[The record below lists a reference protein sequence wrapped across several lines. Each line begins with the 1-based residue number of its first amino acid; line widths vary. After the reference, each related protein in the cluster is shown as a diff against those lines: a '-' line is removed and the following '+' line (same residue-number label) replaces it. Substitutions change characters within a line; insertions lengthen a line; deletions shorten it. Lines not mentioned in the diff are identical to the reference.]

1 MFSILRRQPK
11 IKSGRHMSRC
21 VPSLRKHNW
30 VCMEPESQWHRL
42 QCADCG
48 FTDSEITL
56 HVNQPTQKKELAG
69 AR

>member
-1 MFSILRRQPK
+1 MFSLLRRKQV
-11 IKSGRHMSRC
+11 IKNGRHLRSC
-21 VPSLRKHNW
+21 VPNRRKHNW

-56 HVNQPTQKKELAG
+56 HVNQPTQKKELVG
-69 AR
+69 A